1 MPKIM
6 VDGWFGAQHL
16 KMKYP
21 EDDVP
26 LADGYGFMVTDAPYK
41 AHLAVA
47 LESYQVTA
55 FPAL

>member
-1 MPKIM
+1 M